1 MISMRLFC
9 SYAPIVLA
17 ALTLTS
23 TASARDEQKCDLH
36 LINQTLGKR
45 LKVAIKDDDSGKKS
59 DEVIA
64 LVCKLH
70 PVETAWTVVALF
82 QDLPIV
88 APGTAAEVTSVLFV
102 LAFVDRATKRIVSWH
117 QKVMEADAVTRFDAY
132 SLRIDTAHYALAPL
146 VRAVGVRM
154 NTFVSRCSHDGGYS
168 DELSLFVQRGPRL
181 EPVLSSMPM
190 SVWQIRVLSGNSCG
204 DMANVKKAT
213 HNADLSLSISPSS
226 THGFA
231 DIAVRAKTRT
241 ELEGERWEQAGRKAP
256 ALKEVTVQLGT
267 LQFNGKGYDGAAQV
281 SEAVRQLH
289 ERRMRL
295 VEKVK

>member
-1 MISMRLFC
+1 
-9 SYAPIVLA
+9 
-17 ALTLTS
+17 
-23 TASARDEQKCDLH
+23 
-36 LINQTLGKR
+36 
-45 LKVAIKDDDSGKKS
+45 
-59 DEVIA
+59 
-64 LVCKLH
+64 
-70 PVETAWTVVALF
+70 
-82 QDLPIV
+82 
-88 APGTAAEVTSVLFV
+88 
-102 LAFVDRATKRIVSWH
+102 
-117 QKVMEADAVTRFDAY
+117 
-132 SLRIDTAHYALAPL
+132 
-146 VRAVGVRM
+146 M

-204 DMANVKKAT
+204 DMADVKKAT

-267 LQFNGKGYDGAAQV
+267 LQFDGKGYDGAAQV

>member
-1 MISMRLFC
+1 MRLFC

-17 ALTLTS
+17 ALTLAS
-23 TASARDEQKCDLH
+23 TASARDEQKCYLH
-36 LINQTLGKR
+36 LVNQTVGKR
-45 LKVAIKDDDSGKKS
+45 LKVAIKEDDSGKKS

-64 LVCKLH
+64 LVCKPH

-88 APGTAAEVTSVLFV
+88 APGTAAEVTSALFV

-117 QKVMEADAVTRFDAY
+117 QKVMEADPVTHFGRN
-132 SLRIDTAHYALAPL
+132 SLRIDTAHYGLAPL

-154 NTFVSRCSHDGGYS
+154 KTFVSRCSHDGGYS

-190 SVWQIRVLSGNSCG
+190 SVWQVRVLSGNSCG
-204 DMANVKKAT
+204 DIADVKKAT
-213 HNADLSLSISPSS
+213 HYADLSLSILPSS

-241 ELEGERWEQAGRKAP
+241 ELVRA
-256 ALKEVTVQLGT
+256 
-267 LQFNGKGYDGAAQV
+267 NGGNKLA
-281 SEAVRQLH
+281 SKRPH
-289 ERRMRL
+289 
-295 VEKVK
+295 